1 MYSIPKNF
9 IRTIASLAI
18 LLAAAATVAPLRAA
32 DDPKGNDPV
41 VAAGNDLALDL
52 YGQLKSQPGNLFC
65 SPYSISTALAMT
77 YAGARGDT
85 AVEMAKALHF
95 GHNDAAFQTAYGKV
109 IRQLNVVGKDR
120 NYQLSVAN
128 ALWVQKGQPLLAEF
142 TGTVT
147 GTYEAGLQELDF
159 QQNAEAA
166 RGTINSWVEKRTND
180 KIKDLLKPGLLTADT
195 RLVLTNAIY
204 FKSAW
209 QEPFKK
215 EKTQNAPFTKLDG
228 TKVDVPLMH
237 QTRHCDYVQGA
248 SFQAVELPYAGQD
261 LSMIV
266 MLPDR
271 VDGLGDLE
279 QKLSK
284 ESLAGWLEGLVWRRV
299 ILSLPRFKATSEFR
313 LKPTLS
319 KLGMSQAFTSDAD
332 FSGIDGKKGLY
343 LQDVVHKAFVDVN
356 EEGTEAA
363 AATGTA
369 LAGAALETKPPA
381 IFRADHPFLYLI
393 RENHTGSILFIGRL
407 TEPQRE

>member
-85 AVEMAKALHF
+85 
-95 GHNDAAFQTAYGKV
+95 
-109 IRQLNVVGKDR
+109 
-120 NYQLSVAN
+120 N